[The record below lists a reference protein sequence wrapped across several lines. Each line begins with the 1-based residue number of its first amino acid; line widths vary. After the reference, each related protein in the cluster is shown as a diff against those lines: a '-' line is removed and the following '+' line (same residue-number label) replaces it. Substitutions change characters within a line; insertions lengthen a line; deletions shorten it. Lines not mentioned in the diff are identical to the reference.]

1 MTHLPLRD
9 TNKAVAVS
17 TALVASVVPAAPQR
31 GPKAQGAGR
40 PRRRGF
46 P

>member
-9 TNKAVAVS
+9 ADKADVVS
-17 TALVASVVPAAPQR
+17 TALVASGVPAVPR
-31 GPKAQGAGR
+31 GPKAHGAGR